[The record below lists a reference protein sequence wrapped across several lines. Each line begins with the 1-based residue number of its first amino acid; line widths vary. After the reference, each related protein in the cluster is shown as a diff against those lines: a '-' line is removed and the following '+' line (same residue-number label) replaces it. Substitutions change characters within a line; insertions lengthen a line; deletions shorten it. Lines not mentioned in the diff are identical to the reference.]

1 MAKRCLLML
10 YMLQAKKK
18 QERKFYHF
26 TAGITGS
33 RNLIVLLS
41 WHNNIKLSCVTGWT
55 DRRRNKMNKKYHVFK
70 ILDNGEKMFAH
81 AVYAAS
87 KAEAQQKVISF
98 YQWNHWITADNCIV
112 KLAR

>member
-1 MAKRCLLML
+1 
-10 YMLQAKKK
+10 
-18 QERKFYHF
+18 
-26 TAGITGS
+26 
-33 RNLIVLLS
+33 
-41 WHNNIKLSCVTGWT
+41 
-55 DRRRNKMNKKYHVFK
+55 MNKKYHVFK